1 MGDLSFFDFNLNVIV
16 PLDDAVKDTNR
27 EHNTSDIQKV
37 EYLNLDMIIFR
48 LHHISMFLD

>member
-16 PLDDAVKDTNR
+16 PLDDVLR
-27 EHNTSDIQKV
+27 IQQRHNTSDIQKV